1 MMTLLMTTWRFVR
14 AFLLLLAI
22 ALPAR
27 AHDPFDGNIQ
37 MIVLSDR
44 IEAKVTLGYDAARAF
59 FRSSGLTPL
68 EAARM
73 TRPAGRQRLP
83 LPLGLADRLL
93 TLQDGGRPVPASAVL
108 VAPSDVEIELFL
120 VFPRPDG
127 TTLGARAAYFEVI
140 DDMRPGLLVVA
151 DKDRRL
157 LGSAML
163 SKDAP
168 AADVA
173 LDQAAAHAAAHAA
186 ARPAASPAGAGFRRF
201 VRMGVEHILTGYD
214 HLLFL
219 CALLLSMRRLR
230 SMLGIVTAFTLSH
243 SITLAL
249 AAFDVVLIPP
259 SVVEP
264 LIAASIIAACVANL
278 VRREQA
284 ADRYWM
290 AASFGLIHGFGF
302 AGALREATL
311 GQSGAALVAPLAGF
325 NLGVEAGQLL
335 VAILLIPF
343 LLLARRHATIARYAL
358 PALSAA
364 IILVSSYWLLERLHM
379 A

>member
-1 MMTLLMTTWRFVR
+1 MMTLLMTTWRIVR
-14 AFLLLLAI
+14 ACLLLFAI
-22 ALPAR
+22 ALPAW

-37 MIVLSDR
+37 MIVLGDR
-44 IEAKVTLGYDAARAF
+44 IEAKLTLGYDAARAF
-59 FRSSGLTPL
+59 FRASGLPPV

-73 TRPAGRQRLP
+73 TRPGGRQRLP
-83 LPLGLADRLL
+83 LPPALADKLL
-93 TLQDGGRPVPASAVL
+93 TLQIGARPVPPSAVL

-120 VFPRPDG
+120 VFPRQAG
-127 TTLGARAAYFEVI
+127 ATLRARAAYFDVVK
-140 DDMRPGLLVVA
+140 DMRPGLLVVA

-157 LGSAML
+157 LASAML
-163 SKDAP
+163 TNEAPDAEVP
-168 AADVA
+168 LDLAATRA
-173 LDQAAAHAAAHAA
+173 TARTTARAAAH
-186 ARPAASPAGAGFRRF
+186 PAGAGFGRF

-219 CALLLSMRRLR
+219 CALLLSMRRVR

-243 SITLAL
+243 SVTLAL
-249 AAFDVVLIPP
+249 AAFDIVLIP
-259 SVVEP
+259 SSIVEP

-284 ADRYWM
+284 LDRYWM
-290 AASFGLIHGFGF
+290 AACFGLIHGFGF

-311 GQSGAALVAPLAGF
+311 AQTGAALLLPLAGF

-335 VAILLIPF
+335 VAALLIPL
-343 LLLARRHATIARYAL
+343 LLLARRQATIARYAL
-358 PALSAA
+358 PALSTA

>member
-1 MMTLLMTTWRFVR
+1 MMTPLMTTWRFVR
-14 AFLLLLAI
+14 ACLLLFAI

-37 MIVLSDR
+37 MIVLGDR
-44 IEAKVTLGYDAARAF
+44 VEARVTLGYDAARAF
-59 FRSSGLTPL
+59 FRSSGLAPL

-73 TRPAGRQRLP
+73 TRPGGRQRLP
-83 LPLGLADRLL
+83 LPPGLGDRLL
-93 TLQDGGRPVPASAVL
+93 TLQAGTGPIAPTAVL

-127 TTLGARAAYFEVI
+127 AGLRVRAAYFDVV

-151 DKDRRL
+151 DRDRKL
-157 LGSAML
+157 LASAML
-163 SKDAP
+163 SRDAP
-168 AADVA
+168 AAEVP
-173 LDQAAAHAAAHAA
+173 LDLATAQATTH
-186 ARPAASPAGAGFRRF
+186 PAGAGFGRF

-230 SMLGIVTAFTLSH
+230 SMLGIVTAFTLAH
-243 SITLAL
+243 SITLGL
-249 AAFDVVLIPP
+249 AAFDILLIP
-259 SVVEP
+259 SSIVEP

-278 VRREQA
+278 IGREKA
-284 ADRYWM
+284 LDRYWM
-290 AASFGLIHGFGF
+290 AACFGLIHGFGF

-311 GQSGAALVAPLAGF
+311 GQSGAALLAPLAGF

-335 VAILLIPF
+335 VAALLIPL
-343 LLLARRHATIARYAL
+343 LLLARRQATIARYAL
-358 PALSAA
+358 PALSTA
-364 IILVSSYWLLERLHM
+364 IILVSGYWLLERLHM